1 MRVTPSFLFAADDD
15 RCLRRMDEPT
25 VGMVRSNRGFD
36 FTTAPSVD
44 TPRRYRAGN
53 VAAGTTLR
61 LRKGGSVYIHFTT
74 QSSPNQQLRTA
85 VLGQIIIYLGL
96 DVDAAAPAVNVHTQT
111 PHVSLSLTHI
121 RARHAVRSCTRAL
134 GPRGTPADPSP
145 WTCSRRTWAIAGE
158 CSAGQPP

>member
-61 LRKGGSVYIHFTT
+61 LRKGGSVYSFHNAKFPQPTN
-74 QSSPNQQLRTA
+74 SCALPDCTA
-85 VLGQIIIYLGL
+85 VR
-96 DVDAAAPAVNVHTQT
+96 VK
-111 PHVSLSLTHI
+111 
-121 RARHAVRSCTRAL
+121 
-134 GPRGTPADPSP
+134 
-145 WTCSRRTWAIAGE
+145 
-158 CSAGQPP
+158 

>member
-36 FTTAPSVD
+36 FTTAPFVD

-61 LRKGGSVYIHFTT
+61 LREEGSVYSFHNAKFPQPTAAHSCAWSNNHITR
-74 QSSPNQQLRTA
+74 SRCRRRRTSRQCTHA
-85 VLGQIIIYLGL
+85 
-96 DVDAAAPAVNVHTQT
+96 DAPCLT
-111 PHVSLSLTHI
+111 LTHI

-145 WTCSRRTWAIAGE
+145 WTCSRRTLAIAGE

>member
-36 FTTAPSVD
+36 FTTAPFVD

-61 LRKGGSVYIHFTT
+61 LRKGGSVYSFHNAKFP
-74 QSSPNQQLRTA
+74 QPTA
-85 VLGQIIIYLGL
+85 AHSCAGQIIIYLGL
-96 DVDAAAPAVNVHTQT
+96 DVDAVAPAVNVHTQT
-111 PHVSLSLTHI
+111 PRVSLSLTHI

>member
-36 FTTAPSVD
+36 FTTAPFVD

-61 LRKGGSVYIHFTT
+61 LRKGGSVYSFHNAKF
-74 QSSPNQQLRTA
+74 PQLTNSCAQLCWSNNHITRSRCRRRRTRRQCTHA
-85 VLGQIIIYLGL
+85 
-96 DVDAAAPAVNVHTQT
+96 DAPCLT
-111 PHVSLSLTHI
+111 LTHI

-145 WTCSRRTWAIAGE
+145 WMCSQRTWAIAGE